1 MANRRAFT
9 IVELTVVM
17 LIMGILAAVAAPRY
31 GEALASY
38 RVNAAANRVAADLR
52 MVRQYARK
60 SSVVQTLVFNATSD
74 IYTAAAMPDLDRPG
88 YAYAVNLGA
97 SEYLTDVTVAT
108 FGGGSTVQF
117 DIFGRP
123 NLTGSVSLQSGS
135 RTRTVVVDAAGGV
148 TVL

>member
-9 IVELTVVM
+9 IIELTVVM

-31 GEALASY
+31 SDALASY

-60 SSVVQTLVFNATSD
+60 SSVVQTLQFDATAD
-74 IYTAAAMPDLDRPG
+74 AYTAAAMPDLDRPG
-88 YAYAVNLGA
+88 DPYGVDLGS
-97 SEYLTDVTVAT
+97 SEYLTDVTLVT
-108 FGGGSTVQF
+108 FGGAPIQF

-123 NLTGSVSLQSGS
+123 SLAGAVSLQSGAH
-135 RTRTVVVDAAGGV
+135 TRTVSIDAAGIV
-148 TVL
+148 TVF

>member
-1 MANRRAFT
+1 MATRRAFT
-9 IVELTVVM
+9 LVELTVVM

-31 GEALASY
+31 SHALASY

-60 SSVVQTLVFNATSD
+60 SSIVQTLQFDAVSD
-74 IYTAAAMPDLDRPG
+74 AYLAASMPDLDRPG
-88 YAYAVNLGA
+88 NAYAVNLGT
-97 SEYLTDVTVAT
+97 SEYLTDVVAAT
-108 FGGGSTVQF
+108 FGGGATVQF

-123 NLTGSVSLQSGS
+123 DQTGGVVLQSGS
-135 RTRTVVVDAAGGV
+135 RTRTVTIDAAGIV